1 VRLWLLL
8 ELVRLVRRSL
18 EPKCLNAVR
27 VLWVLE
33 TTTLKDLRK
42 CREGLLLELES
53 RRRLLLL
60 LLVLVVVMV
69 VVVVMLLL
77 LLLLLLL
84 VVVVVL
90 LMLLILLL
98 LVLLLLL
105 LLVLLLLLLLVLM
118 VVAHRP
124 QTIHKGSGQDTG
136 NQGPEILIMSVML
149 V

>member
-8 ELVRLVRRSL
+8 ELVRSVRRSL
-18 EPKCLNAVR
+18 EPKYLNTVR
-27 VLWVLE
+27 VLLVLA

-69 VVVVMLLL
+69 AVVVMLLL

-84 VVVVVL
+84 LVVVL
-90 LMLLILLL
+90 LILLILLL

-105 LLVLLLLLLLVLM
+105 LLLVLL
-118 VVAHRP
+118 VVGHHP
-124 QTIHKGSGQDTG
+124 QTIHKGLGEDTG

>member
-90 LMLLILLL
+90 LILLI
-98 LVLLLLL
+98 LL

-118 VVAHRP
+118 VVAHRL

>member
-8 ELVRLVRRSL
+8 ELVRSVRRSL
-18 EPKCLNAVR
+18 EPKYLNTVR
-27 VLWVLE
+27 VLLVLA

-69 VVVVMLLL
+69 AVVVMMM
-77 LLLLLLL
+77 
-84 VVVVVL
+84 
-90 LMLLILLL
+90 MLLLLL

>member
-8 ELVRLVRRSL
+8 ELVRLERRSL
-18 EPKCLNAVR
+18 EPKYLNAVR
-27 VLWVLE
+27 VLWVLA

-69 VVVVMLLL
+69 VVVVMMMMLLL
-77 LLLLLLL
+77 LLLL
-84 VVVVVL
+84 
-90 LMLLILLL
+90 LLILLL

>member
-8 ELVRLVRRSL
+8 ELVRLARRSL
-18 EPKCLNAVR
+18 EPKYLNAVR

-69 VVVVMLLL
+69 AVVVMMM
-77 LLLLLLL
+77 
-84 VVVVVL
+84 
-90 LMLLILLL
+90 MLLLLL